1 MLVRVLIER
10 HIKEGH
16 EAEAADKIL
25 EMRKQATTF
34 SGYVSGETLAD
45 TADPSTVIIVSTWHS
60 REDWQKWDAS
70 PEHRASAKSLEP
82 LLEGPAAV
90 RTFVNPWDALLDS

>member
-16 EAEAADKIL
+16 ESEAADKIL

-34 SGYVSGETLAD
+34 PGYVSGETLAD
-45 TADPSTVIIVSTWHS
+45 ISDRQTVIIVSTWHS
-60 REDWQKWDAS
+60 REDWQKWDTS
-70 PEHRASAKSLEP
+70 PEHQASAKSLEP
-82 LLEGPAAV
+82 LLEGSATV